1 MTKVL
6 TLFPFMKN
14 VLGNHGTKYMPST
27 TLGEIKNTITK
38 LHNEI
43 ETCKKKYDSIM
54 LANGVMIEEL
64 KAVDEIM
71 PKIRKCLG
79 DTYTEEDKNEVVS
92 YIDDYLD
99 TAGKIKQ

>member
-1 MTKVL
+1 
-6 TLFPFMKN
+6 
-14 VLGNHGTKYMPST
+14 
-27 TLGEIKNTITK
+27 
-38 LHNEI
+38 
-43 ETCKKKYDSIM
+43 M

-71 PKIRKCLG
+71 PKIQKCLG

-92 YIDDYLD
+92 YINDYLD